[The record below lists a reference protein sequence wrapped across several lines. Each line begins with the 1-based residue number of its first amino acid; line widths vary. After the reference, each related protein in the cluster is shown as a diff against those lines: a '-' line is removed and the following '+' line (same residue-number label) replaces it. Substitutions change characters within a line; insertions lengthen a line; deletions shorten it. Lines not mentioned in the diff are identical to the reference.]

1 MAEANTNKAKNVSTS
16 SPKVTGAIYYAPL
29 ETTLP
34 TDAKTALD
42 AAFKGVGYIS
52 EDGVTR
58 SQSRSSNNIKEW
70 GGGVVATVQTEYS
83 ESFKFK
89 MIETLNDLVQKAVYG
104 DSNVTGKLDG
114 TTTASSMTVKHN
126 ALEPVANAWVIDTV
140 MLDGTLSRIVVPNA
154 KITELGDLSYK
165 KDSAIGYDVTLSAM
179 LDANGNTSYD
189 YYQAPTA

>member
-1 MAEANTNKAKNVSTS
+1 MEEANTNKAKNVSTS
-16 SPKVTGAIYYAPL
+16 SPKITGAIYYAPL
-29 ETTLP
+29 GTTLP
-34 TDAKTALD
+34 TDAKTVLD
-42 AAFKGVGYIS
+42 AVFKGVGYIS
-52 EDGVTR
+52 EEGLTR
-58 SQSRSSNNIKEW
+58 SQSRSSNDIKEW
-70 GGGVVATVQTEYS
+70 GGGVVTTVQTEYK

-89 MIETLNDLVQKAVYG
+89 MIETLSDIVQKAVYG
-104 DSNVTGKLDG
+104 EKNVAGKLDG
-114 TTTASSMTVKHN
+114 TATASMTVKHN

-154 KITELGDLSYK
+154 KITELGDLAYK

>member
-1 MAEANTNKAKNVSTS
+1 MAETNTNKATNVSTS
-16 SPKVTGAIYYAPL
+16 SPKVTGAVYYAPL
-29 ETTLP
+29 GTSLP

-52 EDGVTR
+52 EDGLTR
-58 SQSRSSNNIKEW
+58 SQSRSSNDIKEW
-70 GGGVVATVQTEYS
+70 GGGVVTTVQTEYK

-89 MIETLNDLVQKAVYG
+89 MIETLSDIVQKAVYG
-104 DSNVTGKLDG
+104 EKNVTGKLDG
-114 TTTASSMTVKHN
+114 ASTSMMVKHN

-154 KITELGDLSYK
+154 KITELGDLAYK
-165 KDSAIGYDVTLSAM
+165 KDTAIGYDVTLSAM

>member
-29 ETTLP
+29 GTTLP
-34 TDAKTALD
+34 TDAKTTLN

-52 EDGVTR
+52 EEGVTR
-58 SQSRSSNNIKEW
+58 SQSRSSNDIKEW
-70 GGGVVATVQTEYS
+70 GGGVVATVQTEYK

-89 MIETLNDLVQKAVYG
+89 MIETLSDIVQKAVYG
-104 DSNVTGKLDG
+104 EKNVTGKLDV
-114 TTTASSMTVKHN
+114 TTTASMTVKHN

-154 KITELGDLSYK
+154 KITELGDLAYK

>member
-1 MAEANTNKAKNVSTS
+1 MAETNTNKATNVSTS
-16 SPKVTGAIYYAPL
+16 SPKITGAIYYAPL
-29 ETTLP
+29 GTTLP

-52 EDGVTR
+52 EEGVTR
-58 SQSRSSNNIKEW
+58 SQSRSSNDIKEW
-70 GGGVVATVQTEYS
+70 GGGVVTTVQTEYK

-89 MIETLNDLVQKAVYG
+89 MIETLSDIVQKAVYG
-104 DSNVTGKLDG
+104 EKNVTGKLDG
-114 TTTASSMTVKHN
+114 ASTSMMVKHN

-154 KITELGDLSYK
+154 KITELGDLAYK
-165 KDSAIGYDVTLSAM
+165 KDSAIGYDATLSAM

>member
-29 ETTLP
+29 GTALP
-34 TDAKTALD
+34 TDAKTALNT
-42 AAFKGVGYIS
+42 AFKGVGYIS

-83 ESFKFK
+83 ESFKFR
-89 MIETLNDLVQKAVYG
+89 MIETLSDLVQKAVYG
-104 DSNVTGKLDG
+104 DANVIGKLDG
-114 TTTASSMTVKHN
+114 TTTASMTVKHN

-154 KITELGDLSYK
+154 KITELGDLAYK
-165 KDSAIGYDVTLSAM
+165 KDTAIGYDVTLSAM

>member
-16 SPKVTGAIYYAPL
+16 SPKITGAVYYAPL
-29 ETTLP
+29 GTSLP

-52 EDGVTR
+52 EDGLTR
-58 SQSRSSNNIKEW
+58 SQSRSSNDIKEW
-70 GGGVVATVQTEYS
+70 GGGIVSTVQTEYK

-89 MIETLNDLVQKAVYG
+89 MIEALSDIVQKAVYG
-104 DSNVTGKLDG
+104 DKNVEGKLDG
-114 TTTASSMTVKHN
+114 ASTSMTVKHN

-154 KITELGDLSYK
+154 KITELGDLAYK

>member
-1 MAEANTNKAKNVSTS
+1 MAEANTNKATNVSTS
-16 SPKVTGAIYYAPL
+16 SPKITGAIYYAPL
-29 ETTLP
+29 GTTLP

-52 EDGVTR
+52 EDGLTR
-58 SQSRSSNNIKEW
+58 SQSRSSNDIKEW
-70 GGGVVATVQTEYS
+70 GGGVVTTVQTEYK

-89 MIETLNDLVQKAVYG
+89 MIETLSDIVQKAVYG
-104 DSNVTGKLDG
+104 EKNVTGKLDG
-114 TTTASSMTVKHN
+114 ITTASMTVKHN
-126 ALEPVANAWVIDTV
+126 ALDPVANAWVIDTV

-154 KITELGDLSYK
+154 KITELGDLAYK

-179 LDANGNTSYD
+179 LDVNGNTSYD

>member
-1 MAEANTNKAKNVSTS
+1 MAEANTNKATNVSTS

-29 ETTLP
+29 GTTLP

-52 EDGVTR
+52 EEGVTR
-58 SQSRSSNNIKEW
+58 SQSRSSNDIKEW
-70 GGGVVATVQTEYS
+70 GGGVVTTVQMEYK

-89 MIETLNDLVQKAVYG
+89 MIETLSDIVQKAVYG
-104 DSNVTGKLDG
+104 EKNVTGKLDG
-114 TTTASSMTVKHN
+114 TTTASMAVKHN

-154 KITELGDLSYK
+154 KITELGDLAYK

>member
-1 MAEANTNKAKNVSTS
+1 MAEANTNKATNVSTS
-16 SPKVTGAIYYAPL
+16 SPKITGAIYYAPL
-29 ETTLP
+29 GTTLP

-52 EDGVTR
+52 EDGLTR
-58 SQSRSSNNIKEW
+58 SQSRSSNDIKEW
-70 GGGVVATVQTEYS
+70 GGGVVTTVQTEYK

-89 MIETLNDLVQKAVYG
+89 MIETLSDIVQKAVYG
-104 DSNVTGKLDG
+104 EKNVTGKLDEI
-114 TTTASSMTVKHN
+114 TTASMTVKHN

-154 KITELGDLSYK
+154 KITELGDLAYK

>member
-16 SPKVTGAIYYAPL
+16 SPNVTGAIYYAPL
-29 ETTLP
+29 GTALP
-34 TDAKTALD
+34 TDAKTALNT
-42 AAFKGVGYIS
+42 AFKGVGYIS

-83 ESFKFK
+83 ESFKFR
-89 MIETLNDLVQKAVYG
+89 MIETLSDLVQKAVYG
-104 DSNVTGKLDG
+104 DANVTGKLDG
-114 TTTASSMTVKHN
+114 TTTASMTVKHN

-154 KITELGDLSYK
+154 KITELGDLAYK
-165 KDSAIGYDVTLSAM
+165 KDTAIGYDVTLSAM

-189 YYQAPTA
+189 YYQAPAA

>member
-29 ETTLP
+29 GTALP
-34 TDAKTALD
+34 TDAKTALNV
-42 AAFKGVGYIS
+42 AFKGVGYIS
-52 EDGVTR
+52 EEGVTR
-58 SQSRSSNNIKEW
+58 SQSRNSNDIKEW
-70 GGGVVATVQTEYS
+70 GGGVVATVQTEYK

-104 DSNVTGKLDG
+104 DANVTGNLDG
-114 TTTASSMTVKHN
+114 TTTASMTVKHN

-154 KITELGDLSYK
+154 KITELGDLAYK

>member
-29 ETTLP
+29 GTTLP

-52 EDGVTR
+52 EDGLTR
-58 SQSRSSNNIKEW
+58 SQSRSSNDIKEW
-70 GGGVVATVQTEYS
+70 GGGVVTTVQTEYK

-89 MIETLNDLVQKAVYG
+89 MIETLSDIVQKAVYG
-104 DSNVTGKLDG
+104 EKNVTGKLDG
-114 TTTASSMTVKHN
+114 PTTASMTVKHN

>member
-29 ETTLP
+29 GTALP
-34 TDAKTALD
+34 TDAKTALNV
-42 AAFKGVGYIS
+42 AFKGVGYIS
-52 EDGVTR
+52 EEGVTR
-58 SQSRSSNNIKEW
+58 SQSRSSNDIKEW
-70 GGGVVATVQTEYS
+70 GGGVVATVQTEYK

-104 DSNVTGKLDG
+104 DANVTGNLDG
-114 TTTASSMTVKHN
+114 TTTASMTVKHN

-154 KITELGDLSYK
+154 KITELGDLAYK

>member
-1 MAEANTNKAKNVSTS
+1 MPETNTNKATNVSTS
-16 SPKVTGAIYYAPL
+16 SPKVTGAVYYAPL
-29 ETTLP
+29 GTTLP

-52 EDGVTR
+52 EEGVTR
-58 SQSRSSNNIKEW
+58 SQSRSSNDIKEW
-70 GGGVVATVQTEYS
+70 GGGVVTTVQTEYK

-89 MIETLNDLVQKAVYG
+89 MIETLSDIVQKAVYG
-104 DSNVTGKLDG
+104 EKNVTGKLDG
-114 TTTASSMTVKHN
+114 ASTSMMVKHN

-154 KITELGDLSYK
+154 KITELGDLAYK
-165 KDSAIGYDVTLSAM
+165 KDSAIGYDATLSAM

>member
-1 MAEANTNKAKNVSTS
+1 MAETNTNKAKNVSTS

-29 ETTLP
+29 GTALP

-52 EDGVTR
+52 EDGLTR
-58 SQSRSSNNIKEW
+58 SQSRSSNDIKEW
-70 GGGVVATVQTEYS
+70 GGGVVTTVQTEYK

-89 MIETLNDLVQKAVYG
+89 MIETLSDIVQKAVYG
-104 DSNVTGKLDG
+104 EKNVAGKLDG
-114 TTTASSMTVKHN
+114 TVTASMTVKHN

-154 KITELGDLSYK
+154 KITELGDLAYK
-165 KDSAIGYDVTLSAM
+165 KDSAIGYNVTLSAM

>member
-1 MAEANTNKAKNVSTS
+1 MAETNTNKATNVSTS
-16 SPKVTGAIYYAPL
+16 SPKVTGAVYYAPL
-29 ETTLP
+29 GTTLP

-52 EDGVTR
+52 EEGVTR
-58 SQSRSSNNIKEW
+58 SQSRSSNDIKEW
-70 GGGVVATVQTEYS
+70 GGGVVTTVQTEYK

-89 MIETLNDLVQKAVYG
+89 MIETLSDIVQKAVYG
-104 DSNVTGKLDG
+104 EKNVTGKLDG
-114 TTTASSMTVKHN
+114 ASTSMMVKHN

-154 KITELGDLSYK
+154 KITELGDLAYK
-165 KDSAIGYDVTLSAM
+165 KDSAIGYDATLSAM

>member
-29 ETTLP
+29 GTVLP
-34 TDAKTALD
+34 TDAKTALN

-58 SQSRSSNNIKEW
+58 SQTRSSNNIKEW
-70 GGGVVATVQTEYS
+70 GGGVVATVQTEYG

-104 DSNVTGKLDG
+104 DTNVTGKLDE
-114 TTTASSMTVKHN
+114 TTTASMTVKHN

-154 KITELGDLSYK
+154 KITELGDLAYK
-165 KDSAIGYDVTLSAM
+165 KDTAIGYDVTLSAM

>member
-1 MAEANTNKAKNVSTS
+1 MAETNTNKAKNVSTS

-29 ETTLP
+29 GTALP

-52 EDGVTR
+52 EDGLTR
-58 SQSRSSNNIKEW
+58 SQSRSSNDIKEW
-70 GGGVVATVQTEYS
+70 GGGVVTTVQTEYK

-89 MIETLNDLVQKAVYG
+89 MIETLSDIVQKAVYG
-104 DSNVTGKLDG
+104 EKNVAGKLDG
-114 TTTASSMTVKHN
+114 TVTASMTVKHN

-154 KITELGDLSYK
+154 KITELGDLAYK

>member
-1 MAEANTNKAKNVSTS
+1 MPETNTNKATNVSTS
-16 SPKVTGAIYYAPL
+16 SPKITGAIYYAPL
-29 ETTLP
+29 GTTLP

-52 EDGVTR
+52 EEGVTR
-58 SQSRSSNNIKEW
+58 SQSRSSNDIKEW
-70 GGGVVATVQTEYS
+70 GGGVVITVQTEYK

-89 MIETLNDLVQKAVYG
+89 MIETLSDIVQKAVYG
-104 DSNVTGKLDG
+104 EKNVTGKLDG
-114 TTTASSMTVKHN
+114 ASTSMMVKHN

-154 KITELGDLSYK
+154 KITELGDLAYK
-165 KDSAIGYDVTLSAM
+165 KDSAIGYDATLSAM

>member
-1 MAEANTNKAKNVSTS
+1 MAETNTNKATNVSTS
-16 SPKVTGAIYYAPL
+16 SPKVTGAVYYAPL
-29 ETTLP
+29 GTTLP

-52 EDGVTR
+52 EEGVTR
-58 SQSRSSNNIKEW
+58 SQSRSSNDIKEW
-70 GGGVVATVQTEYS
+70 GGGVVTTVQTEYK

-89 MIETLNDLVQKAVYG
+89 MIETLSDIVQKAVYG
-104 DSNVTGKLDG
+104 EKNVTGKLDG
-114 TTTASSMTVKHN
+114 TTASMTVKHN

-154 KITELGDLSYK
+154 KITELGDLAYK
-165 KDSAIGYDVTLSAM
+165 KDTAIGYDVTLSAM
-179 LDANGNTSYD
+179 LDASGNTSYD

>member
-1 MAEANTNKAKNVSTS
+1 MAETNTNKATNVSTS
-16 SPKVTGAIYYAPL
+16 SPKVTGAVYYAPL
-29 ETTLP
+29 GTTLP

-52 EDGVTR
+52 EEGVTR
-58 SQSRSSNNIKEW
+58 SQSRSSNDIKEW
-70 GGGVVATVQTEYS
+70 GGGVVTTVQTEYK

-89 MIETLNDLVQKAVYG
+89 MIETLSDIVQKAVYG
-104 DSNVTGKLDG
+104 EKNVTGKLDG
-114 TTTASSMTVKHN
+114 TTTASMIVKHN

-154 KITELGDLSYK
+154 KITELGDLAYK
-165 KDSAIGYDVTLSAM
+165 KDTAIGYDVTLSAM
-179 LDANGNTSYD
+179 LDASGNTSYD

>member
-29 ETTLP
+29 GTALP
-34 TDAKTALD
+34 TDAKTALN

-114 TTTASSMTVKHN
+114 TTASSMTVKHN

-165 KDSAIGYDVTLSAM
+165 KDSAIGYDVKLSAM

>member
-16 SPKVTGAIYYAPL
+16 SPKVTGAVYYAPL
-29 ETTLP
+29 GTTLP

-52 EDGVTR
+52 EDGLTR
-58 SQSRSSNNIKEW
+58 SQSRNSNDIKEW
-70 GGGVVATVQTEYS
+70 GGGVVSTVQIEYK

-89 MIETLNDLVQKAVYG
+89 MIEALSDIVQKAVYG
-104 DSNVTGKLDG
+104 EKNVDGKLDG
-114 TTTASSMTVKHN
+114 TSTSMAVKHN
-126 ALEPVANAWVIDTV
+126 ALEPVSNAWVIDTV

-154 KITELGDLSYK
+154 KITELGDLAYK

>member
-16 SPKVTGAIYYAPL
+16 SPKVTGAVYYAPL
-29 ETTLP
+29 GTTLP

-52 EDGVTR
+52 EDGLTR
-58 SQSRSSNNIKEW
+58 SQSRNSNDIKEW
-70 GGGVVATVQTEYS
+70 GGGVVSTVQIEYK

-89 MIETLNDLVQKAVYG
+89 MIEALSDIVQKAVYG
-104 DSNVTGKLDG
+104 EKNVDGKLDV
-114 TTTASSMTVKHN
+114 TSTLMTVKHN
-126 ALEPVANAWVIDTV
+126 ALEPVSNAWVIDTV

-154 KITELGDLSYK
+154 KITELGDLAYK

>member
-1 MAEANTNKAKNVSTS
+1 MPETNTNKATNVSTS

-29 ETTLP
+29 GTTLP

-52 EDGVTR
+52 EEGVTR
-58 SQSRSSNNIKEW
+58 SQSRSSNDIKEW
-70 GGGVVATVQTEYS
+70 GGGVVTTVQTEYK

-89 MIETLNDLVQKAVYG
+89 MIETLSDIVQKAVYG
-104 DSNVTGKLDG
+104 EKNVTGKLDG
-114 TTTASSMTVKHN
+114 ASTSMMVKHN

-154 KITELGDLSYK
+154 KITELGDLAYK
-165 KDSAIGYDVTLSAM
+165 KDSAIGYDATLSAM

>member
-16 SPKVTGAIYYAPL
+16 SPKVTGAVYYAPL
-29 ETTLP
+29 GTSLP

-52 EDGVTR
+52 EDGLTR
-58 SQSRSSNNIKEW
+58 SQSRSSNDIKEW
-70 GGGVVATVQTEYS
+70 GGGVVTTVQTEYK

-89 MIETLNDLVQKAVYG
+89 MIEALSDIVQKAVYG
-104 DSNVTGKLDG
+104 EKNVEGKLDG
-114 TTTASSMTVKHN
+114 ASTSMTVKHN
-126 ALEPVANAWVIDTV
+126 ALEPVSNAWVIDTV

-154 KITELGDLSYK
+154 KITELGDLAYK